1 MSTLPRTW
9 RRSSGSRQSNGDNE
23 NGNALGM
30 RSGLHRNGSGWLHS
44 TTARLQGACNS
55 AVSSHGVAHS
65 APQTD
70 LNKISLQRLIR
81 KRHQLSNQ

>member
-55 AVSSHGVAHS
+55 AVSSRGLTHTTPHRT
-65 APQTD
+65 APQID
-70 LNKISLQRLIR
+70 LNKISL
-81 KRHQLSNQ
+81 